1 MAKSEFTAV
10 ETTKRIFL
18 YLWLILSCLIV
29 LVPVLWMAWASF
41 SKGKLLNGVSL
52 LPTLDKFSFDNYKYL
67 FTYKSSSDSVV
78 SDFLAA
84 FFRTFRIALL
94 TTVGVVLLTA
104 MSGYVFSRF
113 RFTGKKQMLLGMM
126 LLQMFPSFMG
136 MIALFIIYRRFGW
149 LNKPEYL
156 SFIYITGAI
165 PVNVFLIRGYLRNIP
180 KSIDEAAYIDGASKT
195 QIFFKLILPLSKPII
210 GFIAVT
216 AFMSPWMDYMLPFQM
231 LDMEHQTVAIFL
243 YRLTDPKITLY
254 YHPLHFM
261 AGALLLAVPI
271 MAVQIY
277 FQKYIIYGMASGAD
291 KG

>member
-1 MAKSEFTAV
+1 MV
-10 ETTKRIFL
+10 YYNNTKKRFKKCFL
-18 YLWLILSCLIV
+18 YLWLILTCMIV
-29 LVPVLWMAWASF
+29 LTPVLWMIWASL
-41 SKGKLLNGVSL
+41 SKGKLLSSVSL
-52 LPTLDKFSFDNYKYL
+52 LPKLENISFDNYKYL
-67 FTYKSSSDSVV
+67 FTYKSSSKAVI

-84 FFRTFRIALL
+84 FLRTFRVALI
-94 TTVGVVLLTA
+94 TTVGVVLITTL
-104 MSGYVFSRF
+104 SGYVFSRF
-113 RFTGKKQMLLGMM
+113 RFKGKKQILLGMM

-149 LNKPEYL
+149 LNKPNYL
-156 SFIYITGAI
+156 SLIYITGAI
-165 PVNVFLIRGYLRNIP
+165 PVNVFLIRGYLQNIP
-180 KSIDEAAYIDGASKT
+180 KSIDEAAYIDGATKN
-195 QIFFKLILPLSKPII
+195 QIFFKLILPLAKPII

-216 AFMSPWMDYMLPFQM
+216 AFMSPWMDYMLPYQM

-243 YRLTDPKITLY
+243 YRLTDPKVTLY

-261 AGALLLAVPI
+261 AGALLLAIPI